1 MLVYGEAPQSDMDW
15 GAAQGRRLLE
25 GRQGFRNM
33 AGGGVVGRGGP
44 PLPPWI
50 HHRSE
55 NNYEAEFIVHLTW

>member
-25 GRQGFRNM
+25 GRQGFRNI

-44 PLPPWI
+44 PLPP
-50 HHRSE
+50 
-55 NNYEAEFIVHLTW
+55 